1 MENIIK
7 RQNNKK
13 EALIEEI
20 KKRPIIEAACKKIGI
35 GRATF
40 YRWRKADEKFAEQ
53 IDYALNEG
61 KSLINDMA
69 ESQLLSA
76 IRDRN
81 LSAII
86 FWLKNH
92 HGDYKNKVEIN
103 GKLKTEQQLTPEQE
117 AIILKAL
124 KLSSLTDSRKTNT

>member
-61 KSLINDMA
+61 KALVNDMA
-69 ESQLLSA
+69 ESQLISA

-86 FWLKNH
+86 FWLRSH
-92 HGDYKNKVEIN
+92 HNDYRNKVEIN
-103 GKLKTEQQLTPEQE
+103 GKLKTDQEITPEQE
-117 AIILKAL
+117 ETILKAL
-124 KLSSLTDSRKTNT
+124 KLSINQDDNKI

>member
-13 EALIEEI
+13 EALVEEI
-20 KKRPIIEAACKKIGI
+20 KKRPIIEAACKKVGI

-61 KSLINDMA
+61 KALVNDMA
-69 ESQLLSA
+69 ESQLISA

-86 FWLKNH
+86 FWLRSH
-92 HGDYKNKVEIN
+92 HNDYRNKVEIN
-103 GKLKTEQQLTPEQE
+103 GKLKTDQEITPEQE
-117 AIILKAL
+117 ETILKAL
-124 KLSSLTDSRKTNT
+124 KLSINQDDNKI

>member
-1 MENIIK
+1 
-7 RQNNKK
+7 
-13 EALIEEI
+13 LIEEI

-61 KSLINDMA
+61 KALVNDMA
-69 ESQLLSA
+69 ESQLISA

-86 FWLKNH
+86 FWLRSH
-92 HGDYKNKVEIN
+92 HNDYRNKVEIN
-103 GKLKTEQQLTPEQE
+103 GKLKTDQEITPEQE
-117 AIILKAL
+117 ETILKAL
-124 KLSSLTDSRKTNT
+124 KLSINQDDNKI